1 MSANPS
7 AYGKGGSYHAF
18 IGKDSSV
25 SLAKM
30 DFNDD
35 YMNPKIMHWR
45 TSLSLG
51 ELDQLEYWVGKFS
64 EKYKVVGYIAEDDG
78 RSKEDL

>member
-1 MSANPS
+1 
-7 AYGKGGSYHAF
+7 
-18 IGKDSSV
+18 
-25 SLAKM
+25 M

-45 TSLSLG
+45 TSLSLS

-64 EKYKVVGYIAEDDG
+64 EKYEVVGYIAEDDG
-78 RSKEDL
+78 R